1 MFIGK
6 MIQKYEANT
15 TIPKTPT
22 PAFVGGDSGHFFF
35 FFFFLFVLFFL
46 LVVLVRIPAV
56 EESIVCSWPSPSL
69 WPLVSSER
77 SGALKERR
85 GLTASCPHSEDTTV
99 SVVVATQA
107 DC

>member
-1 MFIGK
+1 MK
-6 MIQKYEANT
+6 LTELLQK
-15 TIPKTPT
+15 PT
-22 PAFVGGDSGHFFF
+22 PPSLLAVIRVIVLF

>member
-1 MFIGK
+1 MK
-6 MIQKYEANT
+6 LTELLQK
-15 TIPKTPT
+15 PT
-22 PAFVGGDSGHFFF
+22 PPSLLAVIRVIVLFFF
-35 FFFFLFVLFFL
+35 FFCLFYFFL

>member
-1 MFIGK
+1 MK
-6 MIQKYEANT
+6 LTELLQK
-15 TIPKTPT
+15 PT
-22 PAFVGGDSGHFFF
+22 PPSLLAVIRVIVLFLFFF
-35 FFFFLFVLFFL
+35 FVLFFL

>member
-1 MFIGK
+1 MK
-6 MIQKYEANT
+6 LTELLQK
-15 TIPKTPT
+15 PT
-22 PAFVGGDSGHFFF
+22 PPSLLAVIRVIVL

>member
-6 MIQKYEANT
+6 MIQKYEANRT
-15 TIPKTPT
+15 FTKTHT
-22 PAFVGGDSGHFFF
+22 PVFVGGDSRHCFV